1 VRGRMR
7 ALFALTA
14 LLLGLNLFMPERDAS
29 TLLGDYLHASAGNAA
44 PSLFQIEAS
53 TARGD
58 RLSAAVTQP
67 HETSDQAPEVE
78 ADDMPLSTA
87 LLNTDIDPQRMP
99 GVSLDNLCNALF
111 TSAQDNDLPVPF
123 FANLI
128 WQESRLRDD
137 AVSPVGALGI
147 AQFMPRVAMAS
158 GLDNPFDP
166 LQAIPASARLLRE
179 LRDQF
184 GNLGFVAAAYNAG
197 ARRVSEWLEHRRAL
211 PRETLNYIIRVT
223 GRSAEDWRKTPPDD
237 TALTFVPRLPC
248 RGLPAFAD
256 LEQAQLQEA
265 QVQKAE
271 AEAARAE
278 AQSEKTEAAHAS
290 QQAAATVS
298 TVQRHSANGKLLRPH
313 ARPPV
318 LQAVAREP
326 RGGKRQAVRVS
337 RQPQPHE
344 TIRSAR
350 GKRSIEAR
358 LGAKKATPRKVATQ
372 KA

>member
-1 VRGRMR
+1 MR

-14 LLLGLNLFMPERDAS
+14 LLLGLNLFMPEQDAS

-67 HETSDQAPEVE
+67 HEASDQSPEVE
-78 ADDMPLSTA
+78 ADEPPLSTA
-87 LLNTDIDPQRMP
+87 LLNPDIDPERMP
-99 GVSLDNLCNALF
+99 GVSLDNLCDALF

-137 AVSPVGALGI
+137 AVSRVGALGI

-211 PRETLNYIIRVT
+211 PRETLNYVIRVT

-237 TALTFVPRLPC
+237 AALTFVRLLPC
-248 RGLPAFAD
+248 RGLPAFAG

-265 QVQKAE
+265 QLQKAE
-271 AEAARAE
+271 AESARAE
-278 AQSEKTEAAHAS
+278 AQSEKSEVAQAHPS
-290 QQAAATVS
+290 QQAAATAP
-298 TVQRHSANGKLLRPH
+298 SAQQLANRKLLRPH
-313 ARPPV
+313 ARPRL
-318 LQAVAREP
+318 LQSAVRDL
-326 RGGKRQAVRVS
+326 RGGKRQAARFL
-337 RQPQPHE
+337 RQPSGK
-344 TIRSAR
+344 IRSVR

-358 LGAKKATPRKVATQ
+358 LGTRKATPRQLATQ